1 MDNQKN
7 RCLTVGIPRGLLY
20 HRFETLWK
28 TYFEELGIKIVVSP
42 PTNREI
48 LEGGAALAT
57 IAA

>member
-28 TYFEELGIKIVVSP
+28 TYFEELGIKSVRLPIGKSWRAGQRLLSTRPV
-42 PTNREI
+42 
-48 LEGGAALAT
+48 
-57 IAA
+57 